1 MGDRGVQETLEKASQ
16 LGGSAPAAENIALW
30 NLPLVVPASCLLK
43 VDLIFERIAGRLR
56 RWRSRLFSLLA
67 ILFRADGTGCGSI
80 SQGELDYK
88 SLPLDEEFAAWLAQQ
103 RFRGRQ
109 VILLSD
115 APAELCDLF
124 AERLNLSS
132 RLESRLSTHSSSAPP
147 SAVLHERFP
156 DGFAYAGH
164 SQADLDMWAA
174 SKAIIFCRVPSRLA
188 KTVRG
193 LGKPILAEFPPLRTA
208 PAAWIRMFRPHH
220 WVKNLL
226 LFAPALFGN
235 VLSDPGVF
243 LRCTIGFVL
252 LGIVASCTY
261 LVNDVLDL
269 DMDRQHRSKA
279 TRPFASGEMSVMF
292 GFVLPPLGI
301 TLGVLGASYISGQF
315 AIALASY
322 VLLTLSYS
330 FVLKRLAILDAL
342 TIAGLYV
349 LRLVMGIVLA
359 DVLFSPWLLTFAM
372 FFFFSLV
379 LAKRQTE
386 IHGTIDGSCMAL
398 REAYRPSD
406 AALTLALGVASGTAS
421 IIVMNLYLM
430 EEVFGQTLYLH
441 PTRLWA
447 VPIGLGMWLCH
458 IWLFA
463 HRGELHDDPVHFAL
477 RDPTSL
483 ILGLGV
489 LAAFALAIL

>member
-1 MGDRGVQETLEKASQ
+1 MGVQETLAKASH
-16 LGGSAPAAENIALW
+16 LDGGVSAAENIALW

-56 RWRSRLFSLLA
+56 RWRSHLFSLLA
-67 ILFRADGTGCGSI
+67 ILFRADGTSCGSI

-88 SLPLDEEFAAWLAQQ
+88 SLPLDEEFAAWVEQQ

-109 VILLSD
+109 IILLSD
-115 APAELCDLF
+115 APAELCELF
-124 AERLNLSS
+124 AERLDLSS
-132 RLESRLSTHSSSAPP
+132 RLECRCSSSAPP
-147 SAVLHERFP
+147 FELLREKFP
-156 DGFAYAGH
+156 EGFAYAGR

-174 SKAIIFCRVPSRLA
+174 SKAAIFCRVPSHLA
-188 KTVRG
+188 KTVRR
-193 LGKPILAEFPPLRTA
+193 LGKPVLAEFPPLGTT
-208 PAAWIRMFRPHH
+208 PSAWIRIFRPHH

-235 VLSDPGVF
+235 VVSGPGVF
-243 LRCTIGFVL
+243 LRCAIGFVL

-269 DMDRQHRSKA
+269 DVDRQHRSKA
-279 TRPFASGEMSVMF
+279 TRPFASGEMSIMF
-292 GFVLPPLGI
+292 GFVLPPLGMV
-301 TLGVLGASYISGQF
+301 LGLIGASYISWQF
-315 AIALASY
+315 AVALAGY
-322 VLLTLSYS
+322 ALLSLSYS

-342 TIAGLYV
+342 TIAALYV

-359 DVLFSPWLLTFAM
+359 DVPFSPWLLTFAM

-386 IHGTIDGSCMAL
+386 IHNTIDGSCMAL
-398 REAYRPSD
+398 RDRGYRPSD
-406 AALTLALGVASGTAS
+406 APLTLALGVASGTAS

-463 HRGELHDDPVHFAL
+463 HRGELDDDPVHFAL

-483 ILGLGV
+483 VLGLGV

>member
-1 MGDRGVQETLEKASQ
+1 VQETLEKASQ
-16 LGGSAPAAENIALW
+16 LGGGAPAAENIALW

-43 VDLIFERIAGRLR
+43 VDIIFERIAGRLR
-56 RWRSRLFSLLA
+56 RWRSHLCSLLA
-67 ILFRADGTGCGSI
+67 MLLRKDGRSCVSI

-88 SLPLDEEFAAWLAQQ
+88 SLPLDDEFTTWLEQQ
-103 RFRGRQ
+103 RSRGRQ
-109 VILLSD
+109 IILLPD

-124 AERLNLSS
+124 AERLKLSS
-132 RLESRLSTHSSSAPP
+132 RLECSLSRLASSAAPFE
-147 SAVLHERFP
+147 LLRDKFP
-156 DGFAYAGH
+156 EGFAYAGR

-174 SKAIIFCRVPSRLA
+174 SRAAILCRVPSHLG

-193 LGKPILAEFPPLRTA
+193 LGKPILAEFPRLGTTPS
-208 PAAWIRMFRPHH
+208 AWIRMFRPHH

-235 VLSDPGVF
+235 VLSEPGIF
-243 LRCTIGFVL
+243 LRCALGFVL

-279 TRPFASGEMSVMF
+279 TRPFASGEMSIMF

-301 TLGVLGASYISGQF
+301 FLGLLGGSYISWQF
-315 AIALASY
+315 AVALSGYA
-322 VLLTLSYS
+322 LLSLSYS

-342 TIAGLYV
+342 TIAALYV

-359 DVLFSPWLLTFAM
+359 NVPFSPWLLTFAM

-386 IHGTIDGSCMAL
+386 IHNTADGNCMVL
-398 REAYRPSD
+398 RDRGYRPSD
-406 AALTLALGVASGTAS
+406 DPLILALGVASGTAS

-463 HRGELHDDPVHFAL
+463 YRGELDDDPVRFAL
-477 RDPTSL
+477 HDPTSL
-483 ILGLGV
+483 VLGLGV
-489 LAAFALAIL
+489 LTAFALAIL

>member
-1 MGDRGVQETLEKASQ
+1 V
-16 LGGSAPAAENIALW
+16 
-30 NLPLVVPASCLLK
+30 
-43 VDLIFERIAGRLR
+43 
-56 RWRSRLFSLLA
+56 
-67 ILFRADGTGCGSI
+67 FRAGGTSCGSI
-80 SQGELDYK
+80 SQGELNYK
-88 SLPLDEEFAAWLAQQ
+88 SLPLDEEFAAWLEQQ

-109 VILLSD
+109 IILLSD

-132 RLESRLSTHSSSAPP
+132 RLESRLSTHSSSASP
-147 SAVLHERFP
+147 SALLHERFP
-156 DGFAYAGH
+156 DGFAYAGR

-174 SKAIIFCRVPSRLA
+174 SKAVIFCRVRSRLA

-235 VLSDPGVF
+235 VLSEPGVC

-269 DMDRQHRSKA
+269 DIDRQHRSKA
-279 TRPFASGEMSVMF
+279 TRPFASGEMSVVF

-301 TLGVLGASYISGQF
+301 ILGIFGAAYISRQF
-315 AIALASY
+315 AIALSSY
-322 VLLTLSYS
+322 ALLSLSYS

-342 TIAGLYV
+342 IIAGLYV
-349 LRLVMGIVLA
+349 LRLIMGIVLA
-359 DVLFSPWLLTFAM
+359 DVPFSPWLLTFAM

-421 IIVMNLYLM
+421 IVVMNLYLM

-458 IWLFA
+458 VWLFA
-463 HRGELHDDPVHFAL
+463 HRGALDDDPVHFAL

-483 ILGLGV
+483 VLGLGV
-489 LAAFALAIL
+489 LAALALAIL